1 MAWFIITAYDLKDML
16 AKFGVKMQVSKVG
29 TYKSATETLTEEKM
43 SDADRLQTSTYLNG
57 IWKHLTNDVSKSRNV
72 SVATL
77 NQYADSMIT
86 FSAPAEYIKN
96 EVGG

>member
-1 MAWFIITAYDLKDML
+1 MLLKL
-16 AKFGVKMQVSKVG
+16 SPKK
-29 TYKSATETLTEEKM
+29 KM

-86 FSAPAEYIKN
+86 FSAPAEYIKMKLVDKTSLYRPG
-96 EVGG
+96 ED